1 MEQLTMVEIV
11 PNWHPVF
18 VHFPIALVLASVGL
32 HLVAPWLPA
41 HWREHALLVARW
53 NLWLAA
59 AAVVVTV
66 ATGWQAFNSVDHD
79 DAGHAAMLEH
89 RRWAL
94 ITSAVVL
101 VLAAWAAWPRV
112 RQRATGLLFLG
123 LLVVAG
129 ALMLTTAWHGGELVY
144 RHGLGVRSFPVAP
157 VPAAAPAS
165 APAHDH
171 SSHAH

>member
-1 MEQLTMVEIV
+1 MVEIV

-18 VHFPIALVLASVGL
+18 VHFPIALVLVSVGL

-41 HWREHALLVARW
+41 RWREHCLVVAQW

-101 VLAAWAAWPRV
+101 VS
-112 RQRATGLLFLG
+112 T
-123 LLVVAG
+123 
-129 ALMLTTAWHGGELVY
+129 E
-144 RHGLGVRSFPVAP
+144 
-157 VPAAAPAS
+157 
-165 APAHDH
+165 
-171 SSHAH
+171 